1 MPLGA
6 PFGVRKGKG
15 EDMEVA
21 RGLEGVLFT
30 ESRMCF
36 IDGEKG
42 RLYYFGYPIQEL
54 AEKSSFEEV
63 TFLLLHGKLPKKEE
77 LEAFGRRL
85 ARSRALPEPLLDS
98 LRRYPREA
106 HPMSILRTAVS
117 ELGLLDPTEGDITQ
131 EALYEKGLDLVARF
145 ATIVAANKR
154 LREGKEPIPPREDL
168 SHAANF
174 LYMANGTEPS
184 PEQARLM
191 DAALI
196 LHAEHGFNASTFTA
210 IAAFSTE
217 TDLYSAITAAVAS
230 LKGPRHGGA
239 NEAVMR
245 MIQEIGTPER
255 AREWVREK
263 LSKKERI
270 MGMGHRVYKAFDP
283 RAGVLERLAR
293 LVAEKHGYSKA
304 YQILKIV
311 EEEAGKVLNPRG
323 IYPNVDFYSG
333 VVYSDLG
340 FGLEFF
346 TPIFAVAR
354 ISGWVGHILEY
365 KALDNRLL
373 RPDAKYIGEL
383 DRPYVPLEAR

>member
-1 MPLGA
+1 
-6 PFGVRKGKG
+6 
-15 EDMEVA
+15 MEVA

-36 IDGEKG
+36 IDGEAG
-42 RLYYFGYPIQEL
+42 RLYYYGIPIQEL
-54 AEKSSFEEV
+54 AEKSTFEET
-63 TFLLLHGKLPKKEE
+63 TFLLLHGRLPKRDE
-77 LEAFGRRL
+77 LQAFKQEL
-85 ARSRALPEPLLDS
+85 ARRRALPGHLLES
-98 LRRYPREA
+98 FCRYPLSA
-106 HPMSILRTAVS
+106 HPMGFLRTAVS
-117 ELGLLDPTEGDITQ
+117 ELGMLDATEGDISPQ
-131 EALYEKGLDLVARF
+131 ALYEKGLDLIAKF

-154 LREGKEPIPPREDL
+154 LREGKEPLPPREDF

-174 LYMANGTEPS
+174 LYMANGIEPS
-184 PEQARLM
+184 PEQERLM

-239 NEAVMR
+239 NEAVMK

-263 LSKKERI
+263 LAKKERI

-293 LVAEKHGYSKA
+293 IVAETHGHSTE
-304 YQILKIV
+304 YQILKMV
-311 EEEAGKVLNPRG
+311 EEEAGKALNPRG

-373 RPDAKYIGEL
+373 RPDAKYIGPL
-383 DRPYVPLEAR
+383 DAPYDPVGARA

>member
-1 MPLGA
+1 
-6 PFGVRKGKG
+6 
-15 EDMEVA
+15 MEVA

-30 ESRMCF
+30 ESRMCY
-36 IDGEKG
+36 IDGQQGK
-42 RLYYFGYPIQEL
+42 LYYYGIPIQEL
-54 AEKSSFEEV
+54 AEKSSFEET
-63 TFLLLHGKLPKKEE
+63 TFLLLHGRLPRRQE
-77 LEAFGRRL
+77 LEEFSAAL
-85 ARSRALPEPLLDS
+85 ARRRALPAHLLES
-98 LRRYPREA
+98 FKRYPVSA
-106 HPMSILRTAVS
+106 HPMSFLRTAVS
-117 ELGLLDPTEGDITQ
+117 EFGMLDPTEGDISR
-131 EALYEKGLDLVARF
+131 EALYEKGLDLIAKF

-154 LREGKEPIPPREDL
+154 LKEGKEPIPPREDL

-174 LYMANGTEPS
+174 LYMANGVEPS

-263 LSKKERI
+263 LAKKERI

-283 RAGVLERLAR
+283 RAGVLEKLAR
-293 LVAEKHGYSKA
+293 LVAEKHGHSKE

-311 EEEAGKVLNPRG
+311 EGEAGKVLNPRG

-340 FGLEFF
+340 FSLEFF

-365 KALDNRLL
+365 QELDNRLL
-373 RPDAKYIGEL
+373 RPGAKYVGEL
-383 DRPYVPLEAR
+383 DVPYVPLEARE

>member
-1 MPLGA
+1 
-6 PFGVRKGKG
+6 
-15 EDMEVA
+15 MEVA

-36 IDGEKG
+36 IDGEAGK
-42 RLYYFGYPIQEL
+42 LYYYGIPIQEL
-54 AEKSSFEEV
+54 AERSTFEET
-63 TFLLLHGKLPKKEE
+63 TFLLLHGRLPNRDE
-77 LEAFGRRL
+77 LESFQKDL
-85 ARSRALPEPLLDS
+85 ARRRVLPDHLLDCFHH
-98 LRRYPREA
+98 YPTSA
-106 HPMSILRTAVS
+106 HPMSFLRTAVS
-117 ELGLLDPTEGDITQ
+117 QLGMLDPTEGDISQ
-131 EALYEKGLDLVARF
+131 EALYEKGLDLIAKF

-154 LREGKEPIPPREDL
+154 LREGKEPLPPREDL

-174 LYMANGTEPS
+174 LYMASGVEPS
-184 PEQARLM
+184 KEQERLM

-245 MIQEIGTPER
+245 MIEEIGTPER
-255 AREWVREK
+255 AREWVQEK
-263 LSKKERI
+263 LAKKERI

-293 LVAEKHGYSKA
+293 RVAEAHGHSREYR
-304 YQILKIV
+304 ILKIV
-311 EEEAGKVLNPRG
+311 EEEAGRVLNPRG

-354 ISGWVGHILEY
+354 ISGWVGHLLEY
-365 KALDNRLL
+365 QALDNRLL
-373 RPDAKYIGEL
+373 RPDARYIGEL
-383 DRPYVPLEAR
+383 DAPYVPLEARA